1 MFSAN
6 LKTEVTAILSK
17 LEFALK
23 VLPKGTVASQAMKD
37 VASIQEHAQS
47 STEEKLKQALMMGK
61 SKLFSLQIKQPSLKK
76 EIAEWEAKTKMV
88 EETTT

>member
-23 VLPKGTVASQAMKD
+23 VLPKGTVAS
-37 VASIQEHAQS
+37 
-47 STEEKLKQALMMGK
+47 
-61 SKLFSLQIKQPSLKK
+61 
-76 EIAEWEAKTKMV
+76 
-88 EETTT
+88 